1 MRNIIYIMSFL
12 FILSCE
18 RDNTSD
24 NIVYDNS
31 LEKVSAVDIS
41 YYPQI
46 SNLNHVF
53 YNSQGILQ

>member
-1 MRNIIYIMSFL
+1 MRNIIYIISFL

-18 RDNTSD
+18 KDNTS
-24 NIVYDNS
+24 NNGFYENS

-46 SNLNHVF
+46 SNLNHYF
-53 YNSQGILQ
+53 IIHRDRK

>member
-1 MRNIIYIMSFL
+1 MKNIIYIMSFL

-18 RDNTSD
+18 SDNTSN
-24 NIVYDNS
+24 NIIYDNS

-46 SNLNHVF
+46 A
-53 YNSQGILQ
+53 I